1 MQLKYL
7 MTVLILVELK
17 NKYPKYLDRKTVFNA
32 QIDNKIAIVKPISKF
47 HTVSK
52 RIKIYEWNV

>member
-1 MQLKYL
+1 